1 MLLQGIQLPQTL
13 PEAQEPLQAAKR
25 PRTEP
30 EQPAEQHQY
39 KLPES
44 TAGQAKQRQT
54 STGRPPLRPKAP
66 AQSPMLVTSSAPG
79 TSVQMVPNI
88 LIPAAPGF
96 QGVPMLRGM
105 PMVQGMP
112 MVSGDVNDA
121 ATVTAYSCA
130 GHQFTAFCTSCQ
142 SASHAQ
148 ATLQENCRGKHL
160 QEVRTVLKQVQRDI
174 ANTGAGCTA
183 HRLRLLQRTVV
194 RGNAE
199 NRFQIIYI
207 FVFIVVLYIV
217 V

>member
-79 TSVQMVPNI
+79 TSVQMVPVAK
-88 LIPAAPGF
+88 LTTFKLQLVEAAKYGPDSGQRIRRSLQIEMFIYF
-96 QGVPMLRGM
+96 QYVSTYASGM
-105 PMVQGMP
+105 
-112 MVSGDVNDA
+112 
-121 ATVTAYSCA
+121 
-130 GHQFTAFCTSCQ
+130 
-142 SASHAQ
+142 
-148 ATLQENCRGKHL
+148 K
-160 QEVRTVLKQVQRDI
+160 
-174 ANTGAGCTA
+174 
-183 HRLRLLQRTVV
+183 
-194 RGNAE
+194 
-199 NRFQIIYI
+199 
-207 FVFIVVLYIV
+207 
-217 V
+217 